1 MVCATCE
8 LHVGTHQ
15 GVPYSIGLRT
25 QLSGQGFLKRMGAG
39 EREKGPPWR
48 NSPLWEH
55 SGLLV
60 FLCAFHT
67 INDLGAGE
75 RLAPP

>member
-25 QLSGQGFLKRMGAG
+25 QLSGQGFLKRMGAE
-39 EREKGPPWR
+39 EREGSSMEEQP
-48 NSPLWEH
+48 
-55 SGLLV
+55 
-60 FLCAFHT
+60 A
-67 INDLGAGE
+67 LGALWAP
-75 RLAPP
+75 RLPLCFPPNLRPGSW